1 MSNAQLVWLITG
13 TSTGLGRDLALA
25 ALERGDKVIATAR
38 ARSLHL
44 LAYLKEKGAE
54 TLELDVTAPLED
66 LKKVPD
72 KAVAIYDR
80 VDVLVNN
87 AGYILIGALEES
99 PPEET
104 FDQFKWVSGVVAYAD
119 LAYHLRSTNA
129 FGALNVTRAFLPH
142 MRARRTG
149 TFVWLGSI
157 GGWRA
162 VLNAGLYGTT
172 KWALHGISETLDV
185 KVSILG
191 LRSICIDFGYFRTSS
206 LTGDHRKPYVSKID
220 DYKEITE
227 KVESALQAYNGKQ
240 PGDPKKGIQV
250 MLDVVRG
257 EGVAQG
263 KEFSKSLLLGSDCF
277 EGVQDQIQ
285 GYLKLQKEWEDV
297 SQSTDF

>member
-1 MSNAQLVWLITG
+1 MSTPQLVWLITG
-13 TSTGLGRDLALA
+13 TSTGLGRDLTLA
-25 ALERGDKVIATAR
+25 ALERGEKVIATAR

-44 LAYLKEKGAE
+44 LADLKEKGAE
-54 TLELDVTAPLED
+54 TLELDVTAPLDD
-66 LKKVPD
+66 LKKVAD
-72 KAVAIYDR
+72 KAVGIYGR

-87 AGYILIGALEES
+87 AGYILVGALEES
-99 PPEET
+99 TPEET
-104 FDQFKWVSGVVAYAD
+104 FDQFN
-119 LAYHLRSTNA
+119 TNV

-162 VLNAGLYGTT
+162 VPNAGLYGTT
-172 KWALHGISETLDV
+172 KWALRGISETLQV
-185 KVSILG
+185 EVSPLG
-191 LRSICIDFGYFRTSS
+191 LRSICIDFGYFRTSF
-206 LTGDHRKPYVSKID
+206 LKGDHRKPYVAKID

-240 PGDPKKGIQV
+240 PGDPKKGVQV

-263 KEFSKSLLLGSDCF
+263 KEFPNSLLLGSDCF

-297 SQSTDF
+297 SKSTDF

>member
-1 MSNAQLVWLITG
+1 MSTSQLVWLITG

-25 ALERGDKVIATAR
+25 ALERGEKVIATAR
-38 ARSLHL
+38 ARSVHL
-44 LAYLKEKGAE
+44 LADLKEKGAE
-54 TLELDVTAPLED
+54 TIELDVTAPLDD
-66 LKKVPD
+66 LKKVAD
-72 KAVAIYDR
+72 KAVGIYGR

-87 AGYILIGALEES
+87 AGYILVGAIEES
-99 PPEET
+99 TPEET
-104 FDQFKWVSGVVAYAD
+104 FDQFN
-119 LAYHLRSTNA
+119 TNV

-149 TFVWLGSI
+149 TFVWLGSV

-162 VLNAGLYGTT
+162 VPNAGLYGTT
-172 KWALHGISETLDV
+172 KWALRGISETLHV
-185 KVSILG
+185 EVSPLG
-191 LRSICIDFGYFRTSS
+191 LRSICIDFGYFRTSF
-206 LTGDHRKPYVSKID
+206 LTGDHRKPYVAKID

-240 PGDPKKGIQV
+240 PGDPKKGVQV

-263 KEFSKSLLLGSDCF
+263 KEFPNSLLLGSDCF

-297 SQSTDF
+297 SKSTDF